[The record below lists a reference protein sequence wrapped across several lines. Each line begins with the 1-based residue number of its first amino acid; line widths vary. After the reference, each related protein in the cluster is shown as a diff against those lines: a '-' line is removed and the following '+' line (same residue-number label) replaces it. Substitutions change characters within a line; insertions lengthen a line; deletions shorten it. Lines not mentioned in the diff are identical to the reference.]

1 MTWLS
6 KVSALPLGKNN
17 KHLDG
22 AFINQFSFSFF
33 LLKSLKMLYLTPGTT
48 AMYFKA
54 KQQYYSKEC
63 DWYGLQFVDEDHI
76 DQLYCKSQ
84 CIMGLIF
91 FSSVCFFFPS
101 IKQIYKAENITL
113 WLERILFCIKLVRYK
128 YYFVYIYQIRKA
140 IYMGQNTTPH
150 NFVLISLKS
159 SYEGAGT
166 PFLTKL

>member
-1 MTWLS
+1 MFTSPLHILFEKQCLIQMTWLS

-63 DWYGLQFVDEDHI
+63 DWYGLQFVEEDHI

-84 CIMGLIF
+84 RIMGLIF
-91 FSSVCFFFPS
+91 FFFPLCAFFFFF
-101 IKQIYKAENITL
+101 KYKAEI
-113 WLERILFCIKLVRYK
+113 
-128 YYFVYIYQIRKA
+128 
-140 IYMGQNTTPH
+140 
-150 NFVLISLKS
+150 
-159 SYEGAGT
+159 
-166 PFLTKL
+166 